1 MEASQP
7 APAFSREDR
16 PIVAGATLLLLIGM
30 PIGWLSGD
38 TSTGD
43 AIAFVIA
50 IAINL
55 SLMAAMFLRF
65 VPRQRAAGRAART
78 GLITAIVA
86 AVLLLVFW
94 TGLPFPIG
102 AGAVALGLFAR
113 IVAVARRRAGQ
124 GHGRDRRGRTGRA
137 ARLRRPAGR
146 VVGREGLEPS
156 TLRLRVSCSTS

>member
-1 MEASQP
+1 METSQP
-7 APAFSREDR
+7 APAFSRDDR
-16 PIVAGATLLLLIGM
+16 PIVAVATLLLLVGM

-113 IVAVARRRAGQ
+113 SSPSPDGGQ
-124 GHGRDRRGRTGRA
+124 GRA
-137 ARLRRPAGR
+137 TAAI
-146 VVGREGLEPS
+146 VVGGLAV
-156 TLRLRVSCSTS
+156 LLAFVGLLLG